1 MNIPKG
7 KTACYDSLTVGSI
20 TVNGQ
25 LKVKGVL
32 TAKHIQ
38 GCGHIEAAEV
48 VCDTL
53 RADTLRA
60 ETVTAQKIAVKKLFV
75 RDCRASAAI
84 VAADF
89 AESAIMRT
97 ARLTVSLFC
106 INELA
111 TDELIVLPQK
121 KRGMLGTLF
130 AGWLRSLFSRPP
142 KKLRKAKAAKPAK
155 APADPK
161 KEQAASLVEQ
171 VISELEQ
178 RGYLTPVKAQTP
190 AGSSA
195 PVIDIVREKE
205 EAA

>member
-20 TVNGQ
+20 TVNGH

-38 GCGHIEAAEV
+38 GRGHIEAAEV

-60 ETVTAQKIAVKKLFV
+60 ETVTAQKIAV
-75 RDCRASAAI
+75 
-84 VAADF
+84 DF

-142 KKLRKAKAAKPAK
+142 KKPRKAKAAKPAK

>member
-121 KRGMLGTLF
+121 KRGMLGTPF

-142 KKLRKAKAAKPAK
+142 KKPRKAKAAKPAK

-161 KEQAASLVEQ
+161 KEQAAPLVEQ

-178 RGYLTPVKAQTP
+178 RGYLNPVKAQTP